1 MNAPTNNVGS
11 DSAYRPLK
19 QSIDSTYPPGWF
31 VAIAENQVVAVSPD
45 FHELEAKLRA
55 QGKDPRNVLVVEAGV
70 DFPEYVTVFI

>member
-1 MNAPTNNVGS
+1 MDAPTNNVGS
-11 DSAYRPLK
+11 NSAYRLLK
-19 QSIDSTYPPGWF
+19 QSVDTTYPPGWF
-31 VAIAENQVVAVSPD
+31 VAIAEDQVVAASAD